1 MSGRSGQVDP
11 MDVHRM
17 VSLKNWGDP
26 PKTEAVEEMKEN
38 VVVDCGWGKLA
49 FGQTFS
55 CMESLARAVI
65 SEDDAQRNVALY
77 LRDPHVV
84 LSIYPQNLF
93 LDPSHTFRL
102 KMDNYHHSVEA
113 TPTFRI
119 RLLAGQKDAS
129 QVRTIYNKRG
139 MVPARSG
146 FYRQE
151 GEQKSVQTFVALE
164 RGSDKVLGQ
173 VMAVD
178 HVVAFD
184 DADNGCSLWA
194 LAVDPQATIPGVG
207 QALVRHVIE
216 MFKQRGRSFLD
227 LSVMHDN
234 MRAIGLY
241 RKLGFERVAVYCLK
255 NKNPINEPLFTGD
268 DTPEGLNIYARIIID
283 EARRRGIAV
292 EICNAVMGL
301 FNLSFG
307 GRTIKCWES
316 LSELTPA
323 TAMSICDRKDI
334 THDILKRSGLRVPA
348 QQVESGKRDNEAFL
362 AQHRRL
368 VVKPAR
374 GEQGQGISVDI
385 TTKKELATAIR
396 KARQQCP
403 TVLLEELSL
412 GEDLRIIVIDY
423 QVVAASVRRPASIQ
437 GDGVSSVRQLIRKQ
451 SRRRQAATH
460 GESRIP
466 MDKETI
472 RCVAKVGYN
481 MDDVLREGVTLPV
494 RKTAN
499 LHTGG
504 TIHDVTEQLHPTLA
518 KAARAAARALEMPV
532 TGLDFMVES
541 VSGTSYVIIE
551 ANERPGLANHEP
563 QPTAE
568 RFIDL
573 LFPRTR
579 AENVIA

>member
-1 MSGRSGQVDP
+1 MSVRSGRADP

-26 PKTEAVEEMKEN
+26 PKSDAVEEMKEN
-38 VVVDCGWGKLA
+38 VAVDCGWGTLA

-55 CMESLARAVI
+55 CMESLAKAVL

-77 LRDPHVV
+77 LRDPHVL
-84 LSIYPQNLF
+84 LSLYPQNLF

-102 KMDNYHHSVEA
+102 KMDDYRPSAAPPPPFE
-113 TPTFRI
+113 I
-119 RLLAGQKDAS
+119 RPLAGQKEAK
-129 QVRTIYNKRG
+129 QVRTIYRKRG
-139 MVPARSG
+139 MVPARKG
-146 FYRQE
+146 YYRQSSQ
-151 GEQKSVQTFVALE
+151 QKSVHTFVALNS
-164 RGSDKVLGQ
+164 RSGDVMGQ

-178 HVVAFD
+178 HVLAFD

-194 LAVDPQATIPGVG
+194 LAVDPQTPTPGVG
-207 QALVRHVIE
+207 RALVRYVIE
-216 MFKQRGRSFLD
+216 HFMAKGRSFLD

-234 MRAIGLY
+234 LRAIGLY
-241 RKLGFERVAVYCLK
+241 RKLGFERVNVYCLK
-255 NKNPINEPLFTGD
+255 NKNPINEPLFTGEEP
-268 DTPEGLNIYARIIID
+268 PEELNIYARIIID

-292 EICNAVMGL
+292 EVIHASMGL

-323 TAMSICDRKDI
+323 TSMSICDRKDI
-334 THDILKRSGLRVPA
+334 THTILKKAGLKVPD
-348 QQVESGKRDNEAFL
+348 QQVESGKKSNEAFL
-362 AQHRRL
+362 KKHGRL
-368 VVKPAR
+368 VIKPAR
-374 GEQGQGISVDI
+374 GEQGQGISVDVS
-385 TTKKELATAIR
+385 TKKELATAIR

-403 TVLLEELSL
+403 TVLLETLSL

-423 QVVAASVRRPASIQ
+423 KVIAASVRRPASVQ
-437 GDGVSSVRQLIRKQ
+437 GDGVKSIRQLIRKQ
-451 SRRRQAATH
+451 SRRREAATH

-466 MDKETI
+466 MDQETT
-472 RCVAKVGYN
+472 RCVSKMGYN
-481 MDDVLREGVTLPV
+481 MDDVLREGVTLAV

-504 TIHDVTEQLHPTLA
+504 TIHDVTEQLHPALA
-518 KAARAAARALEMPV
+518 KAARSAAQALEMPV
-532 TGLDFMVES
+532 TGLDFMVQS
-541 VSGTSYVIIE
+541 VSEPEYVIIE

-568 RFIDL
+568 SFIDL

-579 AENVIA
+579 TENLIA